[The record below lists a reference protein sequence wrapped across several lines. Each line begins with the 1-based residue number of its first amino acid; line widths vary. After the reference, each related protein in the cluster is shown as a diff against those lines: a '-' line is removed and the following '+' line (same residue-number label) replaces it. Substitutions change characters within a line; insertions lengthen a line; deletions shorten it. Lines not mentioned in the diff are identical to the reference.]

1 MQSLAVEY
9 DCSFFDTEPFE
20 PMPGGTMSLW
30 QIMIGHFV
38 ELPHTLPQ
46 DFTLTEVLGERTPR
60 IWLEK
65 ADFIAR
71 FHWMALLIT
80 HPDYLRD
87 PAHLRMYQEFLEVM
101 CGRGGFWHALPRDVA
116 EWWRR
121 RVFGPVES
129 ADWQLEAEMR
139 EGRLQVAGRH
149 N

>member
-9 DCSFFDTEPFE
+9 DCSFFDTDPFE

-30 QIMIGHFV
+30 PIMIGHFV
-38 ELPHTLPQ
+38 ELPYTLPQ
-46 DFTLTEVLGERTPR
+46 DFTLTEVVGERTPR

-71 FHWMALLIT
+71 FHGMALLIT

-101 CGRGGFWHALPRDVA
+101 CDSLPARRDWSRGWRLGGVNPATDLSGDGAAESGRDPEPQSGH
-116 EWWRR
+116 
-121 RVFGPVES
+121 
-129 ADWQLEAEMR
+129 
-139 EGRLQVAGRH
+139 
-149 N
+149 